1 MKIENKIT
9 TITAEE
15 GMLLRRKSDG
25 WVAGESVTLGYNY
38 YEAGLGLPEK
48 HWETPNDYE
57 EFPKPEDYEAYNPI
71 DHDRRLTA
79 AARMLEEEKKA
90 FKTLALTPEQM
101 IKHQRFAPAWGEDI
115 KEGDT
120 LVKGDKFT
128 YEGKLYAVLQDHTV
142 LAVNTPSIATA
153 SLYVEVTP
161 DYNENGEENGTK
173 ENPIAYSGNMA
184 LEQGKYYEQEGVVY
198 LCNRDTGVAV
208 YNALKDLVNIYV
220 EVAK

>member
-48 HWETPNDYE
+48 SWETPEDYE
-57 EFPKPEDYEAYNPI
+57 EFPKPDNYEEYNPI
-71 DHDRRLTA
+71 DHDRRLTHT
-79 AARMLEEEKKA
+79 ARMLEEGKRE
-90 FKTLALTPEQM
+90 FKTLGLTPEQM
-101 IKHQRFAPAWGEDI
+101 ITHRAFAPKWGVDI
-115 KEGDT
+115 IEGDT

-142 LAVNTPSIATA
+142 LAINAPSIATA

-161 DYNENGEENGTK
+161 DYTEGGEEFGTL
-173 ENPIAYSGNMA
+173 ENPIAYNGNMA

-198 LCNRDTGVAV
+198 LCNRDTGIAV
-208 YNALKDLVNIYV
+208 YQPLSALVGLYV
-220 EVAK
+220 EKV

>member
-48 HWETPNDYE
+48 SWETPDDYE
-57 EFPKPEDYEAYNPI
+57 EFPKPDNYEEYNPI

-115 KEGDT
+115 KEGDA

-128 YEGKLYAVLQDHTV
+128 CEGKLYAVLQDHTV
-142 LAVNTPSIATA
+142 LAINAPSIATA

-161 DYNENGEENGTK
+161 DYTEGGEELGTL
-173 ENPIAYSGNMA
+173 ENPIAYNGNMA

-198 LCNRDTGVAV
+198 LCTRDTGVAV

>member
-38 YEAGLGLPEK
+38 YEAGLGLLEK
-48 HWETPNDYE
+48 SWETPDDYE

-79 AARMLEEEKKA
+79 AARMLEEGKKE
-90 FKTLALTPEQM
+90 FKALGLTPEQM

-120 LVKGDKFT
+120 VIKGDKFT
-128 YEGKLYAVLQDHTV
+128 FEGKLYAVLQDHTV
-142 LAVNTPSIATA
+142 LAVNAPSIATA

-161 DYNENGEENGTK
+161 DYTESGEEFGTL
-173 ENPIAYSGNMA
+173 ENPIAYNGNMA
-184 LEQGKYYEQEGVVY
+184 LEQGKYYSQEGVVY
-198 LCNRDTGVAV
+198 LCHRDTGIAV
-208 YNALKDLVNIYV
+208 YQPLSALVGLYIEKV
-220 EVAK
+220 